1 MAKYF
6 IYIGG
11 TCEVP
16 CNYFSGVILPW
27 IVAAIIN
34 HLEIYD
40 YLVNWTAIICS
51 LYVQFVCPM
60 FMWSKSV
67 KEAQIYENNFKQSM
81 QMILDKN
88 VESEVEEKS
97 RARQDGVPSIDNSI
111 KIRGKGINSS
121 KFLQG
126 ADEEEEIDKLS
137 NITEVFYDEDEKKF
151 IKVYNQ

>member
-1 MAKYF
+1 MYLEQSHLTIQQLQLSQIFFLPTLYQLFWLLLHMFIQVILNLFLIMWIIVFIIIPIVVRSSLMAKYF

-67 KEAQIYENNFKQSM
+67 KEAQIYENNFK
-81 QMILDKN
+81 
-88 VESEVEEKS
+88 
-97 RARQDGVPSIDNSI
+97 
-111 KIRGKGINSS
+111 
-121 KFLQG
+121 
-126 ADEEEEIDKLS
+126 
-137 NITEVFYDEDEKKF
+137 
-151 IKVYNQ
+151 